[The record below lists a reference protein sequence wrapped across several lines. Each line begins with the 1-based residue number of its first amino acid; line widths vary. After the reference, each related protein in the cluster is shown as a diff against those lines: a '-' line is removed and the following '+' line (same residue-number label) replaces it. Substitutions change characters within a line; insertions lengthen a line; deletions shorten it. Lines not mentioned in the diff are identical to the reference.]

1 MRLKILLIINA
12 VIGVL
17 YGIAM
22 LLFTAW
28 GASLYGVTATPAL
41 ILLARLLGAYML
53 GMGMLSWFIRNAL
66 ASNTQVYILY
76 AFFAIHVLGFVISLI
91 SVLEGTVNALGWSSV
106 ALYFLIAVGFA
117 YFLFF
122 KPRID

>member
-22 LLFTAW
+22 LLFAAW

-53 GMGMLSWFIRNAL
+53 GMGMLSWLIRNAL
-66 ASNTQVYILY
+66 ASNTQIYILY
-76 AFFAIHVLGFVISLI
+76 VFLAIHVLGFVISLI